1 MSNNKVEFIT
11 TERRCAHI
19 PSGRDLVA
27 VAIANGDMTEE
38 DAINLRKEIQRE
50 INELC
55 STQLLRLL
63 WPTSSPDFFTGLK
76 TPTVQMACPSWAS

>member
-27 VAIANGDMTEE
+27 VAIANGDMTKE

-55 STQLLRLL
+55 ST
-63 WPTSSPDFFTGLK
+63 
-76 TPTVQMACPSWAS
+76 